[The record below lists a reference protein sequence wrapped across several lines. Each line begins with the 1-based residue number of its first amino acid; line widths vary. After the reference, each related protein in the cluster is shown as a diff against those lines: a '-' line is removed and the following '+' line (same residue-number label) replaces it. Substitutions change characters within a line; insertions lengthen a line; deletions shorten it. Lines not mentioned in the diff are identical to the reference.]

1 MLSTKWQQH
10 NFNDYGNDKAK
21 CSGMN
26 YDELRVILLPNTCDE
41 KGFISGGLCYL
52 KQSRNLIQKAWVNRS

>member
-41 KGFISGGLCYL
+41 KGFISGGL
-52 KQSRNLIQKAWVNRS
+52 V